1 MSVQGIRDINRNV
14 RGQIVSYPIQQ
25 QGEQY
30 GNIYF
35 VDKDDG
41 SKTKVARYQQ
51 SDVTNNLDIEI
62 KELSFPERG
71 IVPNQSVQQRAR
83 MGARLGSMYLSGPF
97 TEIQGQ
103 QGIPWPPI
111 AQLDDGTRVP
121 NGYGFPPDA
130 FPTQVND
137 FIGTST
143 GQTTGG
149 NSSGG
154 GGTSGGGVV
163 TDDPFSAGSPAGA
176 GSGNQTTYNP
186 NNPYYNGMFGGGGY
200 LDS

>member
-25 QGEQY
+25 QGEAY

-51 SDVTNNLDIEI
+51 SDVVNNLDIEI

-83 MGARLGSMYLSGPF
+83 MGARLGSIYLSGPF
-97 TEIQGQ
+97 TTIQGTNS
-103 QGIPWPPI
+103 IPWPPI
-111 AQLDDGTRVP
+111 TQLDDGSRIP
-121 NGYGFPPDA
+121 NGYGFPPNA
-130 FPTQVND
+130 FPQQVND
-137 FIGTST
+137 FVS
-143 GQTTGG
+143 
-149 NSSGG
+149 NSSGQTNGGNATG
-154 GGTSGGGVV
+154 GGSTTGGGGVV
-163 TDDPFSAGSPAGA
+163 TDDSYANPRG
-176 GSGNQTTYNP
+176 GSGNQTTFQQ
-186 NNPYYNGMFGGGGY
+186 NNPYYNSMFGGGGY